1 MTQHP
6 LFLLETGQLLCMGFE
21 PDQCPSC
28 IESINKFT
36 DQMKNTLE
44 KAKAALSKSKDQR
57 YYNQRQFAA
66 PKYQPGDKVYI
77 DVSDIQT
84 TQTPKKLSH
93 KCLGPFLIERQVG
106 NSAYHLNLP
115 ASMSRLHPVFNVVKL
130 TPAMEDPPQ
139 KIINGEEE
147 WVVEEILDSKIV
159 NKKLQYLI
167 KNITLGNHG
176 IISMHPS

>member
-1 MTQHP
+1 
-6 LFLLETGQLLCMGFE
+6 
-21 PDQCPSC
+21 
-28 IESINKFT
+28 
-36 DQMKNTLE
+36 MKNTLE
-44 KAKAALSKSKDQR
+44 EAKAALSKSKDQS

-66 PKYQPGDKVYI
+66 PKYQPEDKVYI
-77 DVSDIQT
+77 DASDIQT

-130 TPAMEDPPQ
+130 TPAIEDPIPRRHILPLPPQ
-139 KIINGEEE
+139 KIINGEED

-176 IISMHPS
+176 TISMHLS